1 MGMGRAKQTE
11 RTRAEELWDEYQAI
25 QLTPEQK
32 AAARRR
38 AEERVEQARRDGV
51 YERAREIAGT
61 VKWSIPWQE
70 LRDDE

>member
-1 MGMGRAKQTE
+1 MGQAKKTE
-11 RTRAEELWDEYQAI
+11 RTRADELWDEYQAL

-32 AAARRR
+32 AAARQR
-38 AEERVEQARRDGV
+38 AERRVEQARRDGV

-61 VKWSIPWQE
+61 VKWSLSWQE

>member
-1 MGMGRAKQTE
+1 MGHAKGTE

-38 AEERVEQARRDGV
+38 MEERVEQARQDGT
-51 YERAREIAGT
+51 YERVLEIAGT
-61 VKWSIPWQE
+61 VKWSLSWQK
-70 LRDDE
+70 LRGKE